1 MGFWPRGLLLSD
13 CTWGCRLNCADPRGS
28 RKTPR
33 AEAPCGPAASPSSAD
48 SGLCLLQS
56 ASSHPQSQAVAHTK
70 KGMLETPERSG
81 LSALS
86 LESAEDLCQGLLGAT
101 HWYPDTSHS
110 LGAKCQ
116 QRGIAS
122 PQGTDQPLSQGKVG
136 RCMGCCLEIKLSFI
150 LMGGT
155 LPPSACMDCEILR
168 SGT

>member
-70 KGMLETPERSG
+70 KGMLETPESSG

-86 LESAEDLCQGLLGAT
+86 LESAEDLCQGLLGAM

-110 LGAKCQ
+110 LG
-116 QRGIAS
+116 
-122 PQGTDQPLSQGKVG
+122 
-136 RCMGCCLEIKLSFI
+136 
-150 LMGGT
+150 
-155 LPPSACMDCEILR
+155 MDCEARSSVWGPSVSKEGLR
-168 SGT
+168 HPRELTSLCHRGRWGAVWAVALR